1 MNKWVRAD
9 ECVIVDGHP
18 QTKGDTN
25 VLADLAESDQ
35 MLILDFIK
43 ANIRPRKTLN
53 WSHTSYD
60 IKHLITRLTGIYITD
75 NQMKDAML
83 MCGFE
88 PADEH
93 WHNWIFYISEKSPL
107 WRVAYECR

>member
-1 MNKWVRAD
+1 MRNYD
-9 ECVIVDGHP
+9 CVIVDGHP

-25 VLADLAESDQ
+25 VLADLAEPDQ
-35 MLILDFIK
+35 MLILDFIR

-107 WRVAYECR
+107 WKIAYERRIKL